1 MRTLGSVLW
10 WLGISMTGGLL
21 VYMVH
26 GCAHGAIEWHSR
38 DPVGFWDS
46 TVPLAVVSLAVA
58 FQVVGVALKNKKPA
72 DGRERGRE
80 L

>member
-10 WLGISMTGGLL
+10 WLGITLTAGVL
-21 VYMVH
+21 VYFAH
-26 GCAHGAIEWHSR
+26 DCAHNAVEWHAS
-38 DPVGFWDS
+38 DPAGFWDS